1 MNPMN
6 PNSNRF
12 LAMATA
18 LMMGAILMALAIPHP
33 ANAFHLVGV
42 GPRVGFT
49 DPDGV
54 DNTVNVGGGLD
65 FEQGGTR
72 FHLVPS
78 LLYWNEDGLS
88 DVNPN
93 FDAMYHFSPAG
104 RVSPYLGA
112 GLGIHAYSQDGPGD
126 PGTDVGANLFG
137 GLLFPSRGAS
147 FFVEGRGVIADR
159 DQFGLLGGVNFSLG
173 R

>member
-1 MNPMN
+1 MNPNN

-18 LMMGAILMALAIPHP
+18 LMMGALLMALALPHP
-33 ANAFHLVGV
+33 AHAFTLVGV
-42 GPRVGFT
+42 GPRLGVT

-54 DNTVNVGGGLD
+54 DGALQVGGGLD
-65 FEQGGTR
+65 FEKAGTR

-78 LLYWNEDGLS
+78 LLYWNEGGVS
-88 DVNPN
+88 DINPN

-104 RVSPYLGA
+104 RVGPYAGA
-112 GLGIHAYSQDGPGD
+112 GLGIHAYSEEGPGD

-137 GLLFPSRGAS
+137 GMLFPTRGAD
-147 FFVEGRGVIADR
+147 FFIEGRAVLADR
-159 DQFGLLGGVNFSLG
+159 DQIGLLGGVNLFLG